1 MKINKTKREK
11 MSTTSNL
18 RKNDKVEIVIE
29 DVNIN
34 GDGIGRYNCMA
45 IFVPKSAVGDQV
57 EVKIIKEAKN
67 YLVGKVEKYIKPS
80 CDRIECDCS
89 YYSKCGGCAFRHLSY
104 PAELKIKEKHV
115 SDCLSRIGGFKN
127 LQIEKIIGSEKITG
141 YRNKAQI
148 PLGKDKDENI
158 ISGFFASRSHNISN
172 CDNCKLQP
180 EIFDDITRHIKI
192 WMKNNNILPYNEV
205 SHSGTVRHVYIR
217 SNSDCS
223 EIMVCLVINHRGNF
237 NSKNLV
243 EFLTTKFKNITGI
256 VLNYNTEK
264 TNVILGKNFK
274 TIYGK
279 NYITDT
285 LCGLKFNISPESFY
299 QINHDQTEKLY
310 TIAMEYSE
318 LKKDQNLIDFY
329 CGIGT
334 IGMTMAHR
342 VNHVTGT
349 EIVPKAIENAKE
361 NAKINNIKNIDFIC
375 SDSTEIIKNISDKN
389 LNYDVVVADPPRKGC
404 SEKFI
409 ENLVKISP
417 GTIVYI
423 SCNPATLSKDLK
435 KLFELTEDY
444 QFKKIFPVDLFPRTK
459 HVETIVVLEKIN
471 LLEKKGDEKI

>member
-1 MKINKTKREK
+1 MKIHKTKREK
-11 MSTTSNL
+11 MSKTSNL
-18 RKNDKVEIVIE
+18 KKNDTVEIVIE

-34 GDGIGRYNCMA
+34 GDGIGRYNGIA
-45 IFVPKSAVGDQV
+45 IFVPKSAVGDHI

-127 LQIEKIIGSEKITG
+127 LQIEKILGSEKIIG

-148 PLGKDKDENI
+148 PFGKDNGGNI

-172 CDNCKLQP
+172 CNNCKLHP
-180 EIFDDITRHIKI
+180 EIFDKITKYVKT
-192 WMKNNNILPYNEV
+192 WMTINDILPYDEI

-217 SNSDCS
+217 SNSDIS
-223 EIMVCLVINHRGNF
+223 EIMVCLIINHGKNF

-243 EFLTTKFKNITGI
+243 EILTTKFKSITGI
-256 VLNYNTEK
+256 VLNYNTER
-264 TNVILGKNFK
+264 TNVILGKEFK

-279 NYITDT
+279 NYITDN
-285 LCGLKFNISPESFY
+285 LCNLKFNISPESFY

-310 TIAMEYSE
+310 NLAMEYSE
-318 LKKDQNLIDFY
+318 LKKKQNLIDFY

-334 IGMTMAHR
+334 IGMTMANK

-349 EIVPKAIENAKE
+349 EIVPTAIENAKE

-375 SDSTEIIKNISDKN
+375 SDSTEIIKNISNKN
-389 LNYDVVVADPPRKGC
+389 SNYDVVVADPPRKGC

-409 ENLVKISP
+409 ENLVKIFP
-417 GTIVYI
+417 DTIVYI
-423 SCNPATLSKDLK
+423 SCNPATLAKDLK
-435 KLFELTEDY
+435 KLFELTKDY
-444 QFKKIFPVDLFPRTK
+444 QFKKICPVDLFPRTK
-459 HVETIVVLEKIN
+459 HVETVVVL
-471 LLEKKGDEKI
+471 KKSAY

>member
-1 MKINKTKREK
+1 MKIHKTKREK
-11 MSTTSNL
+11 MSKTSNL
-18 RKNDKVEIVIE
+18 RKNDIVKITIE

-34 GDGIGRYNCMA
+34 GDGIGRFNGIA
-45 IFVPKSAVGDQV
+45 IFVPKSAVGDHV

-89 YYSKCGGCAFRHLSY
+89 YYSRCGGCAFRHISY

-115 SDCLSRIGGFKN
+115 SDCLARIGGFKN
-127 LQIEKIIGSEKITG
+127 LQIEKILGSEKIIE

-148 PLGKDKDENI
+148 PFGKDKDGNV

-172 CDNCKLQP
+172 CESCKLHP
-180 EIFDDITRHIKI
+180 EVFDDITKHIKT
-192 WMKNNNILPYNEV
+192 WMVANDILPYDEF

-217 SNSDCS
+217 SNFDCS
-223 EIMVCLVINHRGNF
+223 EIMVCLVINHGKKF
-237 NSKNLV
+237 NPKNLV
-243 EFLTTKFKNITGI
+243 EFLTSKFKNITGI

-274 TIYGK
+274 TLYGK
-279 NYITDT
+279 NYITDN
-285 LCGLKFNISPESFY
+285 LCNLKFNISPESFY
-299 QINHDQTEKLY
+299 QINHNQTEKLY
-310 TIAMEYSE
+310 NLAIEYAE
-318 LKKDQNLIDFY
+318 LKKEQNLIDFY

-334 IGMTMAHR
+334 IGMTMAHQ

-361 NAKINNIKNIDFIC
+361 NAKINNINNIDFAC
-375 SDSTEIIKNISDKN
+375 SDSTEIIKNISAKN
-389 LNYDVVVADPPRKGC
+389 SNYDVIVVDPPRKGC

-409 ENLVKISP
+409 ENLVEIFP
-417 GTIVYI
+417 DTIVYI

-435 KLFELTEDY
+435 KLFELTDSY
-444 QFKKIFPVDLFPRTK
+444 QFKKICPVDLFPRTK
-459 HVETIVVLEKIN
+459 HVETIVVL
-471 LLEKKGDEKI
+471 KKSTN